1 MNKEIVI
8 STNLPA
14 LLLRLWQHLSRRR
27 KRQFFLMLGLMLAS
41 AFAEVVSLGAV
52 LPFLAAITV
61 PDKLL
66 NHALMANLA
75 KAWGIISPKQL
86 ALPLTIAFAT
96 AAIVAA
102 GIRMLLLWA
111 TTRLSF
117 AAGAD
122 LSVEVY
128 RRTLYQPYR
137 IHVSRNSSELISG
150 ISGKVGGV
158 VFGGFLPVLTL
169 VSSAILLLTIL
180 SALMVINAVVA
191 TVAITGF
198 GGSYLLITWFFKK
211 YLEQNSQRIATE
223 QTRVIKVLQEG
234 LGGIRDVLLDGT
246 QPVYCDIYS
255 QADQPLRR
263 AQGDNL
269 FIAAAPRFAIEAIVM
284 TLIAALAYALSRE
297 EGAINSALPVLGA
310 LALGAQRFL
319 PALQQAYGAWANI
332 VGSQASLADALDLLD
347 QPLPAEA
354 HQPVPAPLS
363 FHDSIQFKDVNFR
376 YGNDDPWVL
385 VGFNL
390 TIPKGAR
397 VGFVGTTGSGK
408 STTLDLLMG
417 LLEPTDGQ
425 ILVDGIA
432 LSGERL
438 RAWQRT
444 IAHVPQYIYLAD
456 TTLAENIAFGL
467 PQASIDLERV
477 RQAARQAQ
485 IAEFIE
491 NRPDGYQALGGER
504 GIRLSGGQRQR
515 IGIARALYKDAS
527 ILIFDE
533 ATSAL
538 DNATEQTVMDA
549 IDDLE
554 SDLTILLIA
563 HRLSTVRHCDIIVEL
578 DHGRVIAQGSYDQ
591 LLKSSRGFQ
600 KLAKVA
606 ESSSEDIYDGA
617 QKKWSPNVQ

>member
-1 MNKEIVI
+1 MNTDTAI
-8 STNLPA
+8 SRLPG

-27 KRQFFLMLGLMLAS
+27 KRQFFLVLGLMLAS
-41 AFAEVVSLGAV
+41 AFAEVISLGAV
-52 LPFLAAITV
+52 LPFLAAITA

-66 NHALMANLA
+66 SHPLMADLV
-75 KAWGIISPKQL
+75 KAWGITSPDQL

-96 AAIVAA
+96 AALVAA

-137 IHVSRNSSELISG
+137 VHVSRNSSELISG

-158 VFGGFLPVLTL
+158 VFGGFLPVLML
-169 VSSAILLLTIL
+169 VSSIILLLTIL
-180 SALMVINAVVA
+180 SALMAIDAVVA

-198 GGSYLLITWFFKK
+198 GGSYLLITWFSRKR
-211 YLEQNSQRIATE
+211 LEHNGQRIAIE

-246 QPVYCDIYS
+246 QPVYCNIYS

-263 AQGDNL
+263 AQGDNQ
-269 FIAAAPRFAIEAIVM
+269 FIAAAPRFAMEAIVM
-284 TLIAALAYALSRE
+284 ILIAALAYALSRE

-310 LALGAQRFL
+310 LALGAQRLL

-332 VGSQASLADALDLLD
+332 VGSRASLADALDLLD
-347 QPLPAEA
+347 QPLPPEA
-354 HQPVPAPLS
+354 NQPVPMPLT
-363 FHDSIQFKDVNFR
+363 FHDSIQFKDVCFR
-376 YGNDDPWVL
+376 YGNNDPWVL

-390 TIPKGAR
+390 TIAKGAR
-397 VGFVGTTGSGK
+397 VGFVGSTGGGK

-425 ILVDGIA
+425 ILVDGMT
-432 LSGERL
+432 LSGERR
-438 RAWQRT
+438 RAWQQT

-467 PQASIDLERV
+467 PQESINLERV

-491 NRPDGYQALGGER
+491 SRPEGYQALGGER

-515 IGIARALYKDAS
+515 IGIARALYKRAS
-527 ILIFDE
+527 ILVFDE

-549 IDDLE
+549 IDDLA

-578 DHGRVIAQGSYDQ
+578 EHGRVVAQGSYDQ
-591 LLKSSRGFQ
+591 LLKSSWSFQ
-600 KLAKVA
+600 KLARVA
-606 ESSSEDIYDGA
+606 ESSSEDIFEGT
-617 QKKWSPNVQ
+617 QKKWSPNV